1 MQRYFGPVV
10 DPVRSDKD
18 LPDRVDVVVVGGGI
32 VGSSTALFLAEKGV
46 SVALCEKGE
55 IAGEQSSRNWG
66 WVTARN
72 RDMRELPLCLASA
85 QLWQGMNERVGGE
98 TGYRRTGSLRVY
110 TSHEALD
117 AGTIWLGDAKALNV
131 AAHVVEGP
139 GLDHLF
145 PGAQRSFIGGLHA
158 PEDGRAE
165 PQKAAPA
172 IAEGARKRGARV
184 FTRCA
189 VRGIDFAAGRVA
201 GVVTERGP
209 IACDAI
215 VVAGGAWSTVFL
227 GSAGIRLPQV
237 LVQASAMRTVPFDG
251 PAGPTVYADRF
262 SLRKRLD
269 GGYNIGDPFHTKT
282 ELTPDSIRFAGDY
295 IPMLRMSWKRMRLLF
310 GSRALREWRRPRR
323 WDLNAVSPFERLRT
337 LDPAATDVF
346 LDRAH
351 RALVE
356 AFPAF
361 RDVAIAQKWA
371 GLLDITPD
379 AVPVI
384 SPIESVPGV
393 FVNTGFSGH
402 GFGLGPGA
410 GRLMADLVTG
420 DTPVVD
426 PASFRYSR
434 FIDGSNPRPKAGF

>member
-1 MQRYFGPVV
+1 MRHYFGPVV
-10 DPVRSDKD
+10 DPVRSDEV

-32 VGSSTALFLAEKGV
+32 AGCSTALFLAEKGV
-46 SVALCEKGE
+46 SVALCEKGH

-85 QLWQGMNERVGGE
+85 RLWQGMNERAGAE
-98 TGYRRTGSLRVY
+98 TGYRKTGSLRVY
-110 TSHEALD
+110 SSRGALD
-117 AGTIWLGDAKALNV
+117 TGAAWLSDAKALNV
-131 AAHVVEGP
+131 AAQIVEGAD
-139 GLDHLF
+139 LDQIF
-145 PGAQRSFIGGLHA
+145 PGAQRSFVGGLHA

-172 IAEGARKRGARV
+172 IAEAARKCGARV

-189 VRGIDFAAGRVA
+189 VRGIDLAAGRVA
-201 GVVTERGP
+201 GVVTERGA

-215 VVAGGAWSTVFL
+215 VVAGGAWSTVLL
-227 GSAGIRLPQV
+227 GSAGIRLPQL

-251 PAGPTVYADRF
+251 PSGPTVYADRF

-282 ELTPDSIRFAGDY
+282 EFTPDSIRFAGDY
-295 IPMLRMSWKRMRLLF
+295 LPMLRMSWKRMRPLF
-310 GSRALREWRRPRR
+310 GSRAFHEWRRPRR
-323 WDLNAVSPFERLRT
+323 WDLNAVSPFERVRT
-337 LDPAATDVF
+337 LDPEATDVF
-346 LDRAH
+346 LGRAH
-351 RALVE
+351 RALVK
-356 AFPAF
+356 ALPAF
-361 RDVAIAQKWA
+361 SEVPIAQKWA

-384 SPIESVPGV
+384 SQIDPIPGL
-393 FVNTGFSGH
+393 FANTGFSGH

-410 GRLMADLVTG
+410 GHLMADLVTG
-420 DTPVVD
+420 DAPIVN
-426 PASFRYSR
+426 PGPFRYSR
-434 FIDGSNPRPKAGF
+434 FTDGSKPRPKAGF